1 MSKKKNVSKCET
13 MAESCHKGKS
23 RIPIFMR
30 IEEMNYQLP
39 FALPR
44 YLINSIKLNKKLKH
58 PFSLDYAKVCW
69 KNKNKT

>member
-1 MSKKKNVSKCET
+1 

-39 FALPR
+39 FALPT
-44 YLINSIKLNKKLKH
+44 YLINSIKLNKKLNKKH
-58 PFSLDYAKVCW
+58 PFSLDYESMLEKQ
-69 KNKNKT
+69 K